1 MSPIHTTR
9 HFGFYAAVTVGV
21 LVGGVTAVFAAPLSL
36 SLGVNAFFLVYL
48 GFMAVAIPGKSAA
61 FLRKHA
67 AEDDAPAA
75 ILFLVM
81 VGAVVVSAVT
91 LFLALGGDHAS
102 PVPLILGILSVVLGW
117 FAIHTMWALHY
128 AYEYYG
134 VAEAGT
140 DGKRDIEGGLDFP
153 GDDEPD
159 GGAFVYFAYV
169 IGMTAQTADTNL
181 TSNAMR
187 RLVTIHGAFS
197 FFFNTVLVAAAV
209 NIVVSLAN

>member
-1 MSPIHTTR
+1 MSPIHTNR
-9 HFGFYAAVTVGV
+9 HFGFYAAAATGLVACVVT
-21 LVGGVTAVFAAPLSL
+21 TVFAAPLAL
-36 SLGVNAFFLVYL
+36 SVGVNAFFLVYL
-48 GFMAVAIPGKSAA
+48 GFMLWAVPHKSAE

-67 AEDDAPAA
+67 AEDDAPA
-75 ILFLVM
+75 LVLLLVM

-91 LFLALGGDHAS
+91 LFLAIAGDKAS
-102 PVPLILGILSVVLGW
+102 PIPLTLGIVSVVLGW

-128 AYEYYG
+128 AYEYYD

-140 DGKRDIEGGLDFP
+140 DGKGDIEGGLDFP

-159 GGAFVYFAYV
+159 GGAFVYFSYV
-169 IGMTAQTADTNL
+169 IGMTAQTSDTSV

-187 RLVTIHGAFS
+187 RLVTMHGAFS